1 MSLGWRRSTD
11 GTRRSREMRAGARK
25 LGSDAPV
32 PGDEVREQLKTG
44 AVALFGVELHGEDIS
59 AGNRASKRRRI
70 GDGRG
75 RHTRVV
81 GCRVV
86 AVREVEPRA
95 VIDAVPQRML
105 LLATDRAPAHMRH
118 LQPAAAAIDHRRV
131 AKAHDTACE
140 NTQAGSGSF
149 LAVFEEHLQAE
160 ADPQERTVR
169 ADL

>member
-1 MSLGWRRSTD
+1 MSLGWRRSKD
-11 GTRRSREMRAGARK
+11 GTQRSREMRAGARK

-59 AGNRASKRRRI
+59 AGNRASKRRRV

-75 RHTRVV
+75 CHTGVV
-81 GCRVV
+81 RCRVV

-95 VIDAVPQRML
+95 VIDAVPQRVL
-105 LLATDRAPAHMRH
+105 LLATDRAPAHMRN
-118 LQPAAAAIDHRRV
+118 LQPAAAIEHRRF

-149 LAVFEEHLQAE
+149 LAVFEQHLQAE
-160 ADPQERTVR
+160 ADPQEGTLG
-169 ADL
+169 AGL